1 MSEINNINGFINSK
15 TYNYSAPI
23 NFNVGNGVLGSYDNI
38 TFKTGCKESWKAP
51 PCNPPHTGDKV
62 FVPQGTPLPLKN
74 EMIFSELPKESM
86 FVFSKSVASPLC
98 NSEFST
104 DRGLV
109 CTTPSIRQ
117 FIGETRGMNKTY
129 ENYNF

>member
-1 MSEINNINGFINSK
+1 MSEINNVNGFINSR
-15 TYNYSAPI
+15 TYNYAAPI
-23 NFNVGNGVLGSYDNI
+23 NFNVGSGVLGSYDNI
-38 TFKTGCKESWKAP
+38 TFKTGCKDSWKAP
-51 PCNPPHTGDKV
+51 PCSPAQTGDKV

-86 FVFSKSVASPLC
+86 FIFAKSVASPLC

-104 DRGLV
+104 DRGQV
-109 CTTPSIRQ
+109 CTTASQRQ

-129 ENYNF
+129 ENYHF